1 MGDERRSDA
10 QHDTYEWEESLHA
23 NIFLDALSCV
33 KLEIPTPLGTQSEP
47 WAPVTGSLPGW
58 AGILAQVLRNP
69 CKVRQEFLPKFGR
82 NTYPSLIEWG
92 CVMMT
97 RTGNRPRRLTR
108 SRAHG
113 ELGYR
118 PCELASTQPPIAP
131 ASSEAYI
138 RLAAFVGLRLPGPGG
153 PARTT
158 AWMRA
163 SAPEAA
169 PTSPSDAAI
178 DRKRRGSGISAELRR

>member
-92 CVMMT
+92 CDDDP
-97 RTGNRPRRLTR
+97 N
-108 SRAHG
+108 G
-113 ELGYR
+113 ES
-118 PCELASTQPPIAP
+118 P
-131 ASSEAYI
+131 SEAHSLPCS
-138 RLAAFVGLRLPGPGG
+138 RRARLPAVRACKHAATNRSGVIGSIYQARCICWVAVARPWGPGSDDRVDEG
-153 PARTT
+153 KRT
-158 AWMRA
+158 
-163 SAPEAA
+163 
-169 PTSPSDAAI
+169 
-178 DRKRRGSGISAELRR
+178 RGGTYVAQ